1 MRLDGLR
8 VRAKHKGRWEDA
20 ALLKTSAQVTPMA
33 PLLLDHLGQ
42 LSGQAPVSR
51 MRRSTGR
58 TGRPGKETEVVS
70 QWYNLHA
77 SWGQNVAA
85 LAIEEDTEAQIGWV
99 PGARSQGSLV
109 EEPRCDPKGSD
120 FGRLNHSPDASSGSA
135 HICEL
140 PVPSCLNCQQAL
152 IKTILVDD
160 SNMAVIKLCK
170 MVLWI
175 SSRNNSLNWCQ
186 L

>member
-1 MRLDGLR
+1 MCLFIPEPDWRNSHHVRLDGLR
-8 VRAKHKGRWEDA
+8 VRAKHKGWWEDPV
-20 ALLKTSAQVTPMA
+20 LLKTFAQVTPMA
-33 PLLLDHLGQ
+33 PLLLGHLGQ

-51 MRRSTGR
+51 TRRSTGR
-58 TGRPGKETEVVS
+58 TGRAGKEMEVVS

-85 LAIEEDTEAQIGWV
+85 LAIEKDTEAQTSWV

-109 EEPRCDPKGSD
+109 EQPRCDPKGSG
-120 FGRLNHSPDASSGSA
+120 FGRLNHSPDASSGSS

-160 SNMAVIKLCK
+160 
-170 MVLWI
+170 
-175 SSRNNSLNWCQ
+175 
-186 L
+186 